1 METNVWTLAK
11 SLTVEKVK
19 NRTVGDTIKQEKEM
33 ERGKKEVEAGKKE
46 RKSLIQF
53 NHRMWINQISKRII
67 KICINSWRGTQELK
81 LVILIRC
88 QGKPSLIQRLTTW
101 LSVQPQKKGLNM

>member
-46 RKSLIQF
+46 RKSLI
-53 NHRMWINQISKRII
+53 NTI
-67 KICINSWRGTQELK
+67 
-81 LVILIRC
+81 
-88 QGKPSLIQRLTTW
+88 
-101 LSVQPQKKGLNM
+101 